1 VRGTRSKIISARG
14 GSRRWTMIVKQ
25 VVAEEPVCWLRF
37 PRCTIR
43 SQTAD
48 HYWPQ
53 KYRPDFADG
62 PVESARMLQLLQS
75 GAAAHAAPAHPP
87 AAGAAGSESGT
98 RVGRRMRWD
107 FSDESTDMR

>member
-25 VVAEEPVCWLRF
+25 VVAEEPVCWLHF

-53 KYRPDFADG
+53 KYRPDLATVRSNLRG
-62 PVESARMLQLLQS
+62 ACNYCNRARRHTLPQHIPRLRAQLE
-75 GAAAHAAPAHPP
+75 AKA
-87 AAGAAGSESGT
+87 
-98 RVGRRMRWD
+98 VRRRPSNALG
-107 FSDESTDMR
+107 FFG